1 MDSSKKPEREN
12 PRKGANPIS
21 QLFILWIAPLFWN
34 GMKNGLTTDDLT
46 KCLPIDKSDRLGDD
60 LERYFD
66 RHPTPFILQVLI
78 Q

>member
-21 QLFILWIAPLFWN
+21 QLFILWIAPLFWK

-46 KCLPIDKSDRLGDD
+46 KCLKKDRSDMLGDD
-60 LERYFD
+60 LERY
-66 RHPTPFILQVLI
+66 VY
-78 Q
+78 